1 MAKEY
6 KKKVYPVDASN
17 SRENA
22 KEYLRNFREKRQQDP
37 NYVAPMRTEKT
48 YRASQANAYRQAV
61 GQMGAA
67 ASNPVNRDNALYN
80 LARQTVDDR
89 ARQQRPAFQNQAAQV
104 QELRDAMNRNNYD
117 YISRLKQ
124 QQAELQAR
132 RTKQAQN
139 RTENRKDSFVQVPK
153 IEEPFGKKSTEVDPR
168 TEYRQRQ
175 SQPRHQYTQDEG
187 QKLIAEYRRTHP
199 EGESTQSIGGTNA
212 VEVMQLRQNAMQYL
226 ADKEEERRKQEGRIR
241 RQSGREGN
249 ITDETIKDIN
259 PEDVG
264 KKTVLDRA
272 RDYLRYDPS
281 GSATA
286 NFGDVLYPSLRS
298 TGNPMNEDLDKKF
311 GIDRMSSQN
320 LTKFAAAGSL
330 AENNPLMAAEQ
341 ASKGS
346 PIQAD
351 RARSYTMMT
360 PEEKR
365 NYNAILALNGL
376 SKAEEYH
383 DALLDDINA
392 RIAKDIYEGGT
403 KEAGTASKALYTLA
417 SGLGQGIRGIGEV
430 GNVALGTSNTKATP
444 VSQNLAAEIRR
455 DENNSKVQNV
465 VYDLAQ
471 STGNMLPGIVA
482 SAFLGPQAGSAVFA
496 FSQAG
501 NSYREAINAGESTS
515 TATMYSLQQ
524 GIDEMTTN
532 FLLGGIQAFGGGAI
546 KRVIQDI
553 GGDAFTKALD
563 RVCRTPA
570 GKQILNRVIDYMSDM
585 GSEAAQEYV
594 QFYTENWTQALLG
607 MKDQEGNPVVANLNP
622 LDPNALYSALLG
634 ALNAGALNVPQIAG
648 RVSSASRADVSD
660 AAATAEYINRD
671 LDITNYTEEDLD
683 KAIRLADIAED
694 IKQKQ
699 EQGQKVSALEKT
711 AYISAAED
719 VIESNSFRETE
730 ESKRE
735 EAYKA
740 ARENLAEGFG
750 EEGKKAFNENI
761 AEENRIEAY
770 KPFAAYYNYGYHG
783 TPVSRDMEKAA
794 FQTMSSE
801 QIDAAMRA
809 GAADANRDH
818 PIEATN
824 RVQKAVEGIEIKA
837 VKAGNIDTSSI
848 NMNRLTSQ
856 QRFRVQYAGALISK
870 GLGLDVRFIESRAEG
885 GVYRGINGSFQVIN
899 GRPTVTLDVNAGMNR
914 ISDWTGE
921 LGDIQKML
929 PIISHELTHYLEK
942 TDSAMYKE
950 ISDAVI
956 TELSKNRNYT
966 KGLTINQMISA
977 ERKRMDRNETKYDES
992 GKMIPH
998 SNDDA
1003 MREIVARACE
1013 DMLNGNETATK
1024 AFEGMSKRT
1033 KKYVWDHVKK
1043 VFDNIQD
1050 FFRQMLGTYE
1060 STSREAQAIRE
1071 NMEAYEEI
1079 RKKWQ
1084 EALGF
1089 ATENLARQDA
1099 VRAENISMETEQAET
1114 AEKVV
1119 PAAEVVETNG
1129 QDGET
1134 AREAFSIRQ
1143 FAQALD
1149 FDLRLNAEGFPF
1161 EIIDPKTGKAVK
1173 EVTEEHMRQTP
1184 MGYLIE
1190 AARQNNTID
1199 EATADKQ
1206 LKMFADLMNL
1216 TLEYDSASTPMVWEI
1231 AGSMMFSSVKSNSDA
1246 QYATTVDYG
1255 TICAKTQGL
1264 IDVLSK
1270 TMVEKGRGLTR
1281 KEVIDAYNATAHN
1294 GLSVPCP
1301 VCYVFSRW
1309 MGVPSLLE
1317 TMRQCQVRFE
1327 NALEKEVK
1335 KYINT
1340 MLDRYGDAKG
1350 VNSRKTALQN
1360 QAAKLDRDLQ
1370 AAMQKGDLEE
1380 QRRIEKKC
1388 DQLEKEL
1395 RDVESFNW
1403 VTQVRCVS
1411 DKKGGYKLD
1420 PSYKSVPNEILL
1432 DLTRTGDFAS
1442 KYAKSWKYRVT
1453 RGAGMGKAIMPY
1465 SGATIGDFIKGNK
1478 TKWEKAKN
1486 VFFKKDIKAAKTAV
1500 KRANTRAKAQNLIG
1514 GQRFQSTSDFRAEWG
1529 IDYLMTFLECQA
1541 AGSQVQLYTKVIEAV
1556 DMFATAGAE
1565 VNLSIMPKDNGYV
1578 GNKLV
1583 FSNVTGIDFN
1593 EALKK
1598 TEKYDNVQMIL
1609 VGINDKHIR
1618 LALKDKRIS
1627 FVIPWHPSGSSKET
1641 LSALMTAVNENL
1653 SDAKSYEDSQNDKI
1667 IDNSEE
1673 MVKMR
1678 KLREDILMRKIETIS
1693 DEQQE
1698 MLDRNP
1704 WLNDLY
1710 RRFYLDKTAKEY
1722 GVKLNKK
1729 QISSLFPYEYWDT
1742 SLTIEDAD
1750 ENGRRFQEYCA
1761 SLGYQPRFSQFAN
1774 DEGYWKLLI
1783 DRRMYNNDGTYH
1795 EPKAIDV
1802 TNVKVSS
1809 IPQAV
1814 NSNNYKDA
1822 DKIAQATRDTLR
1834 AIDNEQNDLEA
1845 IDEEE
1850 TNREQYSSRDSAEHK
1865 GSEHEVDANTIEIVN
1880 RGKVQYSE
1888 RISDPNLVTQ
1898 LEKEIEN
1905 GDYITTYKAMQLID
1919 GKLYPPMAAKTKGKD
1934 GKYHLTNAS
1943 ELGVW
1948 QRAVEDPTNIK
1959 IKNGKGYYTLNKGNG
1974 KSIDAAYN
1982 PYEHSSNLV
1991 LNDQFEEAYNRTNI
2005 VTVECVI
2012 PKSEIDNPYRAE
2024 YAKDA
2029 TGVLDWKAGTV
2040 AGKLKNNRRMVYL
2053 SRYLK
2058 PVRILN
2064 ESEVA
2069 KMWKET
2075 LGDSGISVPFNVV
2088 TPQLREALEAEGV
2101 KIDYEGSP
2109 TYRSRNKKQYSSRDS
2124 EGFNLTE
2131 RQQDFYKESQ
2141 ARDENGNLLA
2151 LYHGTPTAGFTEF
2164 REGRDGIWLTTSRR
2178 DADSYAGNWE
2188 GKLFDP
2194 DETTQRENTRG
2205 ESYRIGKHF
2214 RFESEEDRRRFL
2226 QENPDA
2232 ESYMDVHEIAERQRE
2247 LDDDWDREDYY
2258 DLQDELDNIA
2268 DRSRELKRAYRRYE
2282 MKHSQ
2287 DTTIGEMMDSP
2298 EKYSADDFAT
2308 AWLSLDSNAEVYDE
2322 AEYESEEQYRD
2333 VLADSLAEAVRAWD
2347 EEDPGTLQEVRDR
2360 KVKVRIPE
2368 GTKGTITNTPNNR
2381 TYKLYANVT
2390 HPYVMDARGKGN
2402 EGFRLTVA
2410 EKIHDDRYDGVIVK
2424 NARVG
2429 RHQEL
2434 GTVVVAKNPNQVKL
2448 TTNENPTENADIR
2461 YSSRE
2466 DDAFSLWQDVVS
2478 EKNDAAGRDSVF
2490 FLDED
2495 DPTKVTYQQQEYF
2508 EEMSKTND
2516 TIKAMNAA
2524 LHQAIGEGK
2533 QVDVDKFAE
2542 EQAKKL
2548 RRSYGSKT
2556 AKGDL
2561 TEAIR
2566 SLCEKMNAA
2575 IQKDANDIA
2584 VVASNIGR
2592 EVMQG
2597 IVVED
2602 DTMRKQYP
2610 NLKRELKTYR
2620 ILPGEKVRADMA
2632 AAYDSYEA
2640 FRRRAF
2646 GNLTIVGDD
2655 AGDFVRVDSV
2665 YQELNEKYP
2674 ELFPDDIQ
2682 NESEQMLRIMEVA
2695 QEVSGKKVT
2704 YTEAWGTS
2712 QDNLDEMS
2720 YMIGQDILNDYYKAA
2735 GTPAFGGVLE
2745 SVRNDLIKQHKAE
2758 MKEAFAE
2765 KNRTIRDLRE
2775 RLRNAEGKDSEK
2787 IKARLEAL
2795 RNDKNNQLARM
2806 QQRYEQKMEKIRERR
2821 IDADARTRL
2830 LKAAQRLA
2838 RMKGGPD
2845 FEARKEALV
2854 GDLDLFAKGIGKDT
2868 QQKLEQLKTEADQ
2881 LAAQDENYRL
2891 IGYEKARRAFERLSK
2906 KRIAD
2911 MTGPE
2916 VAELTERIVELTYM
2930 QQATKR
2936 ILDKELQ
2943 IQVATAGKRVI
2954 AQQKL
2959 AKGINDRNVIGSTF
2973 GRYALNMLNPTRA
2986 MARLDGYQ
2994 RDGVLTKLGKA
3005 LNDGQTRQN
3014 EFTMRASKKFNTFL
3028 DAHPDLVRTWYQ
3040 TDIDTGYKGED
3051 GKPIYINKG
3060 MRISLYLHS
3069 LNYQNRN
3076 HIARAGIE
3084 IPDAKLYQKGKYAE
3098 AYRYQERLKLQ
3109 PTDIKRITDGM
3120 TADEKAFAN
3129 LAKEFLNVDTKD
3141 AINETS
3147 MVLNGT
3153 YKATVD
3159 NYFPIRTD
3167 PNFVMGDITGLI
3179 QDGTIEGWGALK
3191 ERKEGAAKPVLL
3203 EDVAVVLQRQ
3213 TTNTAKYYGLA
3224 IPVRD
3229 FNKVIKWQETT
3240 GGTSV
3245 GEAINKTWGKTGTDY
3260 IRNVLRDIQ
3269 TGAPG
3274 AEGPG
3279 AKLFSSLKSTY
3290 AGTVLNWNIG
3300 VSIKQ
3305 SASAPFAAVVLDT
3318 KSIAKAFAPNN
3329 FFRKADL
3336 DYMDSITP
3344 WSYMRRQGISGTEM
3358 GEVYKPKNF
3367 VQKSEKLQKF
3377 KQKTNF
3383 IQAVDVWTTNR
3394 LFLATEYYVQDH
3406 FPNLEKR
3413 GPEYNRKVAELYND
3427 MLQRTQPSYDV
3438 MQRNAF
3444 LRSDSPAT
3452 KIFGMFKTQTFNMGG
3467 EVIDAWGRL
3476 TAFEKMHKDKQ
3487 VSDAQLKKVRGQF
3500 GRTVGATIASQL
3512 MLTALGVLAKAV
3524 YHNMKNY
3531 RDDKGEVTP
3540 ESTFMRAIYEFLTS
3554 FSGMT
3559 MGGSEAQSFFLA
3571 LTGKE
3576 KWYDMEY
3583 PGLSTIN
3590 DFTTNS
3596 TKVTENFRKA
3606 CESGWKADDAE
3617 KFRNS
3622 CAELAMSAAIL
3633 GRIPA
3638 DNIYKLANALYL
3650 HVQDIKNGDF
3660 GKFEAG
3666 ESLLGL
3672 RNSSVTKDQYAQ
3684 RAAAAYAA
3692 GDTAAGDQWAEKT
3705 TNKKLQAAMYGDLGI
3720 DEDSSKAMVAYVKD
3734 GGNATEFERGQAL
3747 AKELEEKDI
3756 KGDEVYAYVVG
3767 SKDYTNQEKIA
3778 WFKSSTQR
3786 TDSKKYTAWK
3796 DAGYGDWDFL
3806 KYRSDLSRFSGDGK
3820 QDKIVN
3826 YIKTQTTDTKKRK
3839 ALWMLAGYKESSY
3852 DKNMN

>member
-89 ARQQRPAFQNQAAQV
+89 ERQQRTAFQNQAAQV
-104 QELRDAMNRNNYD
+104 LGLTGRPISSKGIQDAINRNNYN
-117 YISRLKQ
+117 YKRAFGTGIGEGIRKNIAETRGARRNEIANIAAENAKR
-124 QQAELQAR
+124 QQAEQKKL
-132 RTKQAQN
+132 AQD
-139 RTENRKDSFVQVPK
+139 RIENRKDGFVQVSK
-153 IEEPFGKKSTEVDPR
+153 TAEPI
-168 TEYRQRQ
+168 
-175 SQPRHQYTQDEG
+175 G
-187 QKLIAEYRRTHP
+187 QKSLQELTAARNLNDRKDGAVAIQKRQPNLNGYVPEENTYEQISQDPDFNLYKLKGKTSFYDPDYQAGIDRLFGASPVDYMTQEQKDTYNYIYGRYGRDAVKEYERSILPELNRMMQEDITERTY
-199 EGESTQSIGGTNA
+199 EESKNNPLKGLGLDLANAFWAPRGAFESAVNVITGQPIDTNSRAFIGTNA
-212 VEVMQLRQNAMQYL
+212 SAAAHQGIMDRAKETFGDNVFTDVIGEGVLGMAENASRYPLGAAGLTFMGMQA
-226 ADKEEERRKQEGRIR
+226 AS
-241 RQSGREGN
+241 SGIKDAKDRGA
-249 ITDETIKDIN
+249 TDEQALAVGVTNGIVEYLTEEVSLGNLEKVTQITENPIRTAKDFAKAVAFN
-259 PEDVG
+259 FGVEASEEMASE
-264 KKTVLDRA
+264 VLDTAADLMIMQGNSQTMQRYNG
-272 RDYLRYDPS
+272 YLGQGMTEGQAKLATFTDFMKDVAYS
-281 GSATA
+281 GVV
-286 NFGDVLYPSLRS
+286 GGV
-298 TGNPMNEDLDKKF
+298 TG
-311 GIDRMSSQN
+311 
-320 LTKFAAAGSL
+320 AG
-330 AENNPLMAAEQ
+330 M
-341 ASKGS
+341 
-346 PIQAD
+346 
-351 RARSYTMMT
+351 
-360 PEEKR
+360 
-365 NYNAILALNGL
+365 
-376 SKAEEYH
+376 
-383 DALLDDINA
+383 
-392 RIAKDIYEGGT
+392 
-403 KEAGTASKALYTLA
+403 AGTAGLYNLA
-417 SGLGQGIRGIGEV
+417 MSQNQANNINQLMTADMARQGMMPTE
-430 GNVALGTSNTKATP
+430 NPTQML
-444 VSQNLAAEIRR
+444 QNLARES
-455 DENNSKVQNV
+455 EQ
-465 VYDLAQ
+465 AQ
-471 STGNMLPGIVA
+471 QGPSLSEVNRWA
-482 SAFLGPQAGSAVFA
+482 SSEREDPKNYL
-496 FSQAG
+496 
-501 NSYREAINAGESTS
+501 YEWHREAS
-515 TATMYSLQQ
+515 
-524 GIDEMTTN
+524 
-532 FLLGGIQAFGGGAI
+532 
-546 KRVIQDI
+546 
-553 GGDAFTKALD
+553 
-563 RVCRTPA
+563 
-570 GKQILNRVIDYMSDM
+570 
-585 GSEAAQEYV
+585 
-594 QFYTENWTQALLG
+594 
-607 MKDQEGNPVVANLNP
+607 
-622 LDPNALYSALLG
+622 
-634 ALNAGALNVPQIAG
+634 
-648 RVSSASRADVSD
+648 
-660 AAATAEYINRD
+660 
-671 LDITNYTEEDLD
+671 
-683 KAIRLADIAED
+683 
-694 IKQKQ
+694 
-699 EQGQKVSALEKT
+699 
-711 AYISAAED
+711 
-719 VIESNSFRETE
+719 
-730 ESKRE
+730 
-735 EAYKA
+735 
-740 ARENLAEGFG
+740 ENLSDTFEG
-750 EEGKKAFNENI
+750 EEGKKAFEKI
-761 AEENRIEAY
+761 PLTERTRAY
-770 KPFAAYYNYGYHG
+770 RSFMDYYNLGYHG
-783 TPVSRDMEKAA
+783 TEISEEKEKRAQQVLN
-794 FQTMSSE
+794 FQQMDE
-801 QIDAAMRA
+801 AM
-809 GAADANRDH
+809 
-818 PIEATN
+818 
-824 RVQKAVEGIEIKA
+824 K
-837 VKAGNIDTSSI
+837 
-848 NMNRLTSQ
+848 
-856 QRFRVQYAGALISK
+856 AGALDAQTNYPGQQVRKIEESAKNVKIAGTPEGTVTYDKSRYQYWTSAQKLRVNYVGAMVSK
-870 GLGLDVRFIESRAEG
+870 VFGIDVHFFESVAGEDGKFYERDSYFDPNKENREAK
-885 GVYRGINGSFQVIN
+885 NGSFYVDKAT
-899 GRPTVTLDVNAGMNR
+899 GRPTITLDINAGMFR
-914 ISDWTGE
+914 ASDWTG
-921 LGDIQKML
+921 DISDIKTIF
-929 PIISHELTHYLEK
+929 PIVSHEMTHYLEQF
-942 TDSAMYKE
+942 APEHYKAL
-950 ISDAVI
+950 SDAVVNS
-956 TELSKNRNYT
+956 LVKNKNYT
-966 KGLTINQMISA
+966 KGLTLNQMIR
-977 ERKRMDRNETKYDES
+977 EQRVWMETHEHQKY
-992 GKMIPH
+992 

-1003 MREIVARACE
+1003 LREIVARACE
-1013 DMLNGNETATK
+1013 DMLSGNADAVN
-1024 AFEGMSKRT
+1024 AFEGLNSKT
-1033 KKYVWDHVKK
+1033 KRYIWEHVKK
-1043 VFDNIQD
+1043 IFDNLHD
-1050 FFRQMLGTYE
+1050 FFAQMLGSYE
-1060 STSREAQAIRE
+1060 SRSAEAKAIRQ
-1071 NMEAYEEI
+1071 NMEEFERI
-1079 RKKWQ
+1079 RGMWQ

-1099 VRAENISMETEQAET
+1099 VRAENISTEAEQAET

-1149 FDLRLNAEGFPF
+1149 FDLRLNAEGLPF

-1173 EVTEEHMRQTP
+1173 KVTEEHMRQTP

-1199 EATADKQ
+1199 EETADKQ

-1216 TLEYDSASTPMVWEI
+1216 TLKYDSASTPMVWEI
-1231 AGSMMFSSVKSNSDA
+1231 AGSMMFSSVKSNADA

-1327 NALEKEVK
+1327 NASEKEVK

-1403 VTQVRCVS
+1403 VTQVRCIS

-1583 FSNVTGIDFN
+1583 FSDVTGINFN

-1598 TEKYDNVQMIL
+1598 TRKYDNVQMIL

-1678 KLREDILMRKIETIS
+1678 KLREDILMRNIKTIS

-1795 EPKAIDV
+1795 DPKAIDV

-1814 NSNNYKDA
+1814 NSNNYKDV

-1834 AIDNEQNDLEA
+1834 AIDNEQNDLEV

-1850 TNREQYSSRDSAEHK
+1850 TNREQYSSSDSAEYK

-1888 RISDPNLVTQ
+1888 RISDPDLVAQ

-2029 TGVLDWKAGTV
+2029 TGILDWKAGTV

-2109 TYRSRNKKQYSSRDS
+2109 TYRSRNKTQYSSRDS
-2124 EGFNLTE
+2124 DGNELTE
-2131 RQQDFYKESQ
+2131 GQQEY
-2141 ARDENGNLLA
+2141 
-2151 LYHGTPTAGFTEF
+2151 
-2164 REGRDGIWLTTSRR
+2164 
-2178 DADSYAGNWE
+2178 
-2188 GKLFDP
+2188 
-2194 DETTQRENTRG
+2194 
-2205 ESYRIGKHF
+2205 
-2214 RFESEEDRRRFL
+2214 
-2226 QENPDA
+2226 
-2232 ESYMDVHEIAERQRE
+2232 
-2247 LDDDWDREDYY
+2247 
-2258 DLQDELDNIA
+2258 
-2268 DRSRELKRAYRRYE
+2268 
-2282 MKHSQ
+2282 
-2287 DTTIGEMMDSP
+2287 
-2298 EKYSADDFAT
+2298 FAN
-2308 AWLSLDSNAEVYDE
+2308 SK
-2322 AEYESEEQYRD
+2322 
-2333 VLADSLAEAVRAWD
+2333 
-2347 EEDPGTLQEVRDR
+2347 VRDR
-2360 KVKVRIPE
+2360 KGNLVKVYHGGTVENIFDTGRGAGGDTEFGPGAYFTDSEYYAKEYTEYRGGKVKEYYINLTNPYDNRKKFEDGPE
-2368 GTKGTITNTPNNR
+2368 WDKVKGILTERYGINDKDLRLIKNWGMKTMQEVIDRYTGTKQRGFFTNVNE
-2381 TYKLYANVT
+2381 AN
-2390 HPYVMDARGKGN
+2390 AILREAG
-2402 EGFRLTVA
+2402 
-2410 EKIHDDRYDGVIVK
+2410 YDGVIAEYNDVL
-2424 NARVG
+2424 
-2429 RHQEL
+2429 QY
-2434 GTVVVAKNPNQVKL
+2434 VVFNPNQAKL
-2448 TTNENPTENADIR
+2448 TTNQNPTENVDIR

-2533 QVDVDKFAE
+2533 KVDVDKFAE

-2597 IVVED
+2597 IIVDD

-2655 AGDFVRVDSV
+2655 AGNFVRVDTV

-2682 NESEQMLRIMEVA
+2682 NESEMMLRIMEVA

-2720 YMIGQDILNDYYKAA
+2720 YMIGQDILNDYYTAA

-2821 IDADARTRL
+2821 NDREARTRL

-2838 RMKGGPD
+2838 KLKGGPE
-2845 FEARKEALV
+2845 FEARKAALI
-2854 GDLDLFAKGIGKDT
+2854 GDLDLIAKGIGKDT
-2868 QQKLEQLKTEADQ
+2868 EKKLQELK
-2881 LAAQDENYRL
+2881 AQAERLRAEDENYAQL
-2891 IGYEKARRAFERLSK
+2891 GYEKAKAVFERLSK

-2911 MTGPE
+2911 MTGRD
-2916 VAELTERIVELTYM
+2916 VADLTERIVELTYM
-2930 QQATKR
+2930 QYASKR
-2936 ILDKELQ
+2936 LHEKDIAV
-2943 IQVATAGKRVI
+2943 QVATAGKRII
-2954 AQQKL
+2954 AQQRI
-2959 AKGINDRNVIGSTF
+2959 AKGINGRNAIGSTF
-2973 GRYALNMLNPTRA
+2973 GRYTLNMLNPTRA

-2994 RDGVLTKLGKA
+2994 TDGVLTKLGKA
-3005 LNDGQTRQN
+3005 LNDGQTKEN
-3014 EFTMRASKKFNTFL
+3014 EFMMRASKKFNTFL
-3028 DAHPDLVRTWYQ
+3028 DAHPDLVKTWYQ
-3040 TDIDTGYKGED
+3040 TDIDTGFKGED

-3076 HIARAGIE
+3076 HIATSGIN
-3084 IPDAKLYQKGKYAE
+3084 IPDAKLYMKGKYSE
-3098 AYRYQERLKLQ
+3098 AYRYHERLKLQ

-3129 LAKEFLNVDTKD
+3129 LAHEFLNVDTKD

-3159 NYFPIRTD
+3159 NYFPIKTD

-3179 QDGTIEGWGALK
+3179 KDGTIEGWGALK
-3191 ERKEGAAKPVLL
+3191 ERKQGASKQILL
-3203 EDVAVVLQRQ
+3203 EDVAQVLQRQ
-3213 TTNTAKYYGLA
+3213 AQNTARYYGLA

-3229 FNKVIKWQETT
+3229 FNKVMKWQEPNSVADKN
-3240 GGTSV
+3240 TSV
-3245 GEAINKTWGKTGTDY
+3245 GEAIQKTWGSAAFSVQRDNEGELGY
-3260 IRNVLRDIQ
+3260 IQKMLQDIQ
-3269 TGAPG
+3269 TGASG
-3274 AEGPG
+3274 SSGPG
-3279 AKLFSSLKSTY
+3279 SRLFSSLKSTY

-3336 DYMDSITP
+3336 EYMDSITP
-3344 WSYMRRQGISGTEM
+3344 WSYMRRQGMSGTEM

-3394 LFLATEYYVQDH
+3394 LFFATEYYVQDH

-3413 GPEYNRKVAELYND
+3413 GPEYNKKVAELYND

-3452 KIFGMFKTQTFNMGG
+3452 KVFGMFKTQTFNMGG

-3512 MLTALGVLAKAV
+3512 MLAALGVLAKAV

-3590 DFTTNS
+3590 DFMTNS

-3672 RNSSVTKDQYAQ
+3672 RDSSVTKDQYAQ

-3767 SKDYTNQEKIA
+3767 TKDYTNQEKIA

-3826 YIKTQTTDTKKRK
+3826 YIKTQTADTKKRK
-3839 ALWMLAGYKESSY
+3839 ALWMLAGYKESSF

>member
-22 KEYLRNFREKRQQDP
+22 KEYLRNFREKWQQDP

-117 YISRLKQ
+117 YIRRLKQ

-168 TEYRQRQ
+168 TEYRQRP
-175 SQPRHQYTQDEG
+175 SQPRHQYTQEEG

-226 ADKEEERRKQEGRIR
+226 ADQEEERRKQEGRIR

-346 PIQAD
+346 PIQSD
-351 RARSYTMMT
+351 RARAYTMMT

-607 MKDQEGNPVVANLNP
+607 IKDQEGNPVVANLNP

-648 RVSSASRADVSD
+648 RISSASRADVSD

-735 EAYKA
+735 EAYKT

-977 ERKRMDRNETKYDES
+977 ERKRMDRNETRYDES

-1003 MREIVARACE
+1003 IREIVARACE

-1099 VRAENISMETEQAET
+1099 VRAENIGMGTEQAEILNEKTESLPNVSKAKQNAMRMNTNDIT
-1114 AEKVV
+1114 AEFISENRKKVANMEPVSALKGNEFLEDTSDKRLSQRLTEFFDSVGNSAFNDATGEIILNRKTVKDDLFHGYGKAKIITTAAV
-1119 PAAEVVETNG
+1119 PDIIEKGEVVSYEKNWKGRDYDTVG
-1129 QDGET
+1129 IAAPITIEGGEYKGEYYGIVV
-1134 AREAFSIRQ
+1134 ARV
-1143 FAQALD
+1143 
-1149 FDLRLNAEGFPF
+1149 FP
-1161 EIIDPKTGKAVK
+1161 D
-1173 EVTEEHMRQTP
+1173 HNR
-1184 MGYLIE
+1184 GYLHE
-1190 AARQNNTID
+1190 VA
-1199 EATADKQ
+1199 
-1206 LKMFADLMNL
+1206 L
-1216 TLEYDSASTPMVWEI
+1216 TNKEWEPVLDSDR
-1231 AGSMMFSSVKSNSDA
+1231 SS
-1246 QYATTVDYG
+1246 
-1255 TICAKTQGL
+1255 
-1264 IDVLSK
+1264 
-1270 TMVEKGRGLTR
+1270 EK
-1281 KEVIDAYNATAHN
+1281 N
-1294 GLSVPCP
+1294 
-1301 VCYVFSRW
+1301 
-1309 MGVPSLLE
+1309 
-1317 TMRQCQVRFE
+1317 
-1327 NALEKEVK
+1327 
-1335 KYINT
+1335 
-1340 MLDRYGDAKG
+1340 
-1350 VNSRKTALQN
+1350 
-1360 QAAKLDRDLQ
+1360 
-1370 AAMQKGDLEE
+1370 
-1380 QRRIEKKC
+1380 
-1388 DQLEKEL
+1388 EL
-1395 RDVESFNW
+1395 
-1403 VTQVRCVS
+1403 
-1411 DKKGGYKLD
+1411 
-1420 PSYKSVPNEILL
+1420 
-1432 DLTRTGDFAS
+1432 
-1442 KYAKSWKYRVT
+1442 
-1453 RGAGMGKAIMPY
+1453 
-1465 SGATIGDFIKGNK
+1465 
-1478 TKWEKAKN
+1478 
-1486 VFFKKDIKAAKTAV
+1486 
-1500 KRANTRAKAQNLIG
+1500 
-1514 GQRFQSTSDFRAEWG
+1514 
-1529 IDYLMTFLECQA
+1529 
-1541 AGSQVQLYTKVIEAV
+1541 
-1556 DMFATAGAE
+1556 
-1565 VNLSIMPKDNGYV
+1565 
-1578 GNKLV
+1578 
-1583 FSNVTGIDFN
+1583 
-1593 EALKK
+1593 
-1598 TEKYDNVQMIL
+1598 
-1609 VGINDKHIR
+1609 
-1618 LALKDKRIS
+1618 
-1627 FVIPWHPSGSSKET
+1627 PSGSP
-1641 LSALMTAVNENL
+1641 
-1653 SDAKSYEDSQNDKI
+1653 SDISSILDSI
-1667 IDNSEE
+1667 
-1673 MVKMR
+1673 R
-1678 KLREDILMRKIETIS
+1678 K
-1693 DEQQE
+1693 
-1698 MLDRNP
+1698 
-1704 WLNDLY
+1704 
-1710 RRFYLDKTAKEY
+1710 
-1722 GVKLNKK
+1722 NKK
-1729 QISSLFPYEYWDT
+1729 GNAISFK
-1742 SLTIEDAD
+1742 
-1750 ENGRRFQEYCA
+1750 NGV
-1761 SLGYQPRFSQFAN
+1761 SG
-1774 DEGYWKLLI
+1774 
-1783 DRRMYNNDGTYH
+1783 DGTYH
-1795 EPKAIDV
+1795 DPKAIDV

-1814 NSNNYKDA
+1814 NSNNYKDV

-1845 IDEEE
+1845 ID
-1850 TNREQYSSRDSAEHK
+1850 A
-1865 GSEHEVDANTIEIVN
+1865 
-1880 RGKVQYSE
+1880 
-1888 RISDPNLVTQ
+1888 
-1898 LEKEIEN
+1898 
-1905 GDYITTYKAMQLID
+1905 
-1919 GKLYPPMAAKTKGKD
+1919 
-1934 GKYHLTNAS
+1934 
-1943 ELGVW
+1943 
-1948 QRAVEDPTNIK
+1948 
-1959 IKNGKGYYTLNKGNG
+1959 
-1974 KSIDAAYN
+1974 
-1982 PYEHSSNLV
+1982 
-1991 LNDQFEEAYNRTNI
+1991 
-2005 VTVECVI
+2005 
-2012 PKSEIDNPYRAE
+2012 
-2024 YAKDA
+2024 
-2029 TGVLDWKAGTV
+2029 
-2040 AGKLKNNRRMVYL
+2040 
-2053 SRYLK
+2053 
-2058 PVRILN
+2058 
-2064 ESEVA
+2064 
-2069 KMWKET
+2069 
-2075 LGDSGISVPFNVV
+2075 
-2088 TPQLREALEAEGV
+2088 
-2101 KIDYEGSP
+2101 
-2109 TYRSRNKKQYSSRDS
+2109 
-2124 EGFNLTE
+2124 
-2131 RQQDFYKESQ
+2131 
-2141 ARDENGNLLA
+2141 
-2151 LYHGTPTAGFTEF
+2151 
-2164 REGRDGIWLTTSRR
+2164 
-2178 DADSYAGNWE
+2178 
-2188 GKLFDP
+2188 
-2194 DETTQRENTRG
+2194 DETTEESTPKVQFSMRSTIEETKDLIAVHNITSDKLEQLFEYEGLPMPSIAITKANIGHENFGGISLVFRKDTIDPKNKKNKVYSADAWTPTFPRIEYQVDDKAEKRLRNKYYELYDKYGREAADALYTYGNTLEDALNRSGG
-2205 ESYRIGKHF
+2205 EKNI
-2214 RFESEEDRRRFL
+2214 
-2226 QENPDA
+2226 
-2232 ESYMDVHEIAERQRE
+2232 
-2247 LDDDWDREDYY
+2247 
-2258 DLQDELDNIA
+2258 LQDELNNPKMALAYLYDTEQAESIPHVKTETTETRKPIPENTRALAQYLIDHVERERLENGKTRDYMNAVAERMESEFGLSSEEALDMAKKQGIGYYVNLSKTVKAFLRGEDEIITRETKTDTAERDAYLSDTTKTQGYREWLQKLFDGVEKGKGIYNGKDRYTQMGNKKSFKQTHYDVTAENIVRAMLNEGEGNTQNTAGFIAGIKSVRSSAANKLTSIA
-2268 DRSRELKRAYRRYE
+2268 DIKEASKNLKTTDTETYNEKLDELSVRLMNAINDTKINPNSFTESDSIGEILIEGIEKRKTTPAALKKLYEGYKYNLSDETAQEFSDIIKEVRELPVNMFEAK
-2282 MKHSQ
+2282 
-2287 DTTIGEMMDSP
+2287 P
-2298 EKYSADDFAT
+2298 ERVVS
-2308 AWLSLDSNAEVYDE
+2308 
-2322 AEYESEEQYRD
+2322 
-2333 VLADSLAEAVRAWD
+2333 WD
-2347 EEDPGTLQEVRDR
+2347 EVAMAILPSDISPDIEQGLRE
-2360 KVKVRIPE
+2360 
-2368 GTKGTITNTPNNR
+2368 
-2381 TYKLYANVT
+2381 
-2390 HPYVMDARGKGN
+2390 RGI
-2402 EGFRLTVA
+2402 E
-2410 EKIHDDRYDGVIVK
+2410 
-2424 NARVG
+2424 
-2429 RHQEL
+2429 
-2434 GTVVVAKNPNQVKL
+2434 
-2448 TTNENPTENADIR
+2448 DIR
-2461 YSSRE
+2461 YYAAGDEDERLKALNSRPDIQFSSRE

-2533 QVDVDKFAE
+2533 KVDVDKFAE

-2655 AGDFVRVDSV
+2655 AENFVRVDSV

-2745 SVRNDLIKQHKAE
+2745 SVRNDLIKQHKAD

-2854 GDLDLFAKGIGKDT
+2854 GDLDLFAKGIGKNT
-2868 QQKLEQLKTEADQ
+2868 KEKLEQLKTEADQ

-3084 IPDAKLYQKGKYAE
+3084 VPDAELYRKGKYAE
-3098 AYRYQERLKLQ
+3098 AYRYQQRLKLQ
-3109 PTDIKRITDGM
+3109 PTDIKKITDGM

-3129 LAKEFLNVDTKD
+3129 LAKEYLNVDTKD

-3329 FFRKADL
+3329 FFRPADL
-3336 DYMDSITP
+3336 EYMDSITP
-3344 WSYMRRQGISGTEM
+3344 WSYMRRQGMSGTEM

-3406 FPNLEKR
+3406 FPDLEKR

-3590 DFTTNS
+3590 DFMTNS

-3606 CESGWKADDAE
+3606 CESGWKVDDAE

-3672 RNSSVTKDQYAQ
+3672 RDSSVTKDQYAQ

-3767 SKDYTNQEKIA
+3767 TKDYTNQEKIA

>member
-1 MAKEY
+1 MAYSKAYQEWSRMSGGDYVSDNGKKIHRIKENPNGQNKNADY
-6 KKKVYPVDASN
+6 MSMMKLDPAKGSSAYQEWAS
-17 SRENA
+17 
-22 KEYLRNFREKRQQDP
+22 
-37 NYVAPMRTEKT
+37 KT
-48 YRASQANAYRQAV
+48 KSKDLKTPRFVLHESVERASDPLYKPRYQRE
-61 GQMGAA
+61 
-67 ASNPVNRDNALYN
+67 ALEN

-89 ARQQRPAFQNQAAQV
+89 AREQRTAFQNRAAQALGLTGRPV
-104 QELRDAMNRNNYD
+104 SSKGIQDAINSNNYD
-117 YISRLKQ
+117 YKRTFGTGIGEGIRKNISETRG
-124 QQAELQAR
+124 AR
-132 RTKQAQN
+132 RREIANAAAEKAERQQVEQIAEQEKRRQESLRRLTNRDGNVIGWTPTKQD
-139 RTENRKDSFVQVPK
+139 TE
-153 IEEPFGKKSTEVDPR
+153 IDPR
-168 TEYRQRQ
+168 TEYRQRP

-187 QKLIAEYRRTHP
+187 QKLIAEYRKTHP

-226 ADKEEERRKQEGRIR
+226 ADQEEKRRKQEGRIR

-249 ITDETIKDIN
+249 ITAETIRDIN

-351 RARSYTMMT
+351 RARAYTMMT

-376 SKAEEYH
+376 SMAEEYH

-392 RIAKDIYEGGT
+392 RIARDIYEGGT

-430 GNVALGTSNTKATP
+430 GNAALGTSNTKATP

-648 RVSSASRADVSD
+648 RTAMASRMDVSD
-660 AAATAEYINRD
+660 AQQVADFINED
-671 LDITNYTEEDLD
+671 LDISAFNEEDLD
-683 KAIRLADIAED
+683 KAIRLADISQD
-694 IKQKQ
+694 IQAKQ
-699 EQGQKVSALEKT
+699 EQGIKPSLIDKAAYASATEDLLSSDSVRETRENNWKEMEKQDIENLSGAFFGENGKQAFESEIAPENRIG
-711 AYISAAED
+711 AYRTFVAYYNHGYSGAQIPTEIERNAHDVMSTDQISAA
-719 VIESNSFRETE
+719 
-730 ESKRE
+730 
-735 EAYKA
+735 
-740 ARENLAEGFG
+740 L
-750 EEGKKAFNENI
+750 
-761 AEENRIEAY
+761 
-770 KPFAAYYNYGYHG
+770 
-783 TPVSRDMEKAA
+783 
-794 FQTMSSE
+794 
-801 QIDAAMRA
+801 RA
-809 GAADANRDH
+809 GALDHQANFPNAELKTVEDSVSNIK
-818 PIEATN
+818 IEGT
-824 RVQKAVEGIEIKA
+824 KEGR
-837 VKAGNIDTSSI
+837 IDKSRL
-848 NMNRLTSQ
+848 NENLLTSQ
-856 QRFRVQYAGALISK
+856 QRYRVRYASALISK
-870 GLGLDVRFIESRAEG
+870 TLGIDVEFFQSVVGMDGKFYDPDKVKEGVWKEARNGAFYVSAE
-885 GVYRGINGSFQVIN
+885 
-899 GRPTVTLDVNAGMNR
+899 GRPTIRLDVNAGMLRN
-914 ISDWTGE
+914 SDWTGE
-921 LGDIQKML
+921 LGDIKTML

-942 TDSAMYKE
+942 FAPQMYE
-950 ISDAVI
+950 
-956 TELSKNRNYT
+956 ELSNMVINNLIANKSYGA
-966 KGLTINQMISA
+966 GLDFNTIV
-977 ERKRMDRNETKYDES
+977 ERQRRKMEEDEQ
-992 GKMIPH
+992 
-998 SNDDA
+998 
-1003 MREIVARACE
+1003 REITNDYVLREMVARACE
-1013 DMLNGNETATK
+1013 DMLSGNEDAVK
-1024 AFEGMSKRT
+1024 AFEKVNNKTKR
-1033 KKYVWDHVKK
+1033 YIWNHIKK
-1043 VFDNIQD
+1043 VFKNIEE
-1050 FFRQMLGTYE
+1050 FFRQMLGTYR
-1060 STSREAQAIRE
+1060 SGSAEAQIIRQ
-1071 NMEAYEEI
+1071 NMEEFERI
-1079 RKKWQ
+1079 RGLWQ

-1099 VRAENISMETEQAET
+1099 VRAENTGMGTEQAEILNEKTEGLPNVSKAKQNAMRMNINDIT
-1114 AEKVV
+1114 AEFISENRKKVANMEPVSTLKGNEFLEDTSDKRLSQRLTEFFDSVGNSAFNDATGEIILNRKTVKDDLFHGYGKAKIITTAAV
-1119 PAAEVVETNG
+1119 PDIIEKGEVVSYEKNWKGRDYDTVG
-1129 QDGET
+1129 IAAPITIEGGEYKGEYYGIVV
-1134 AREAFSIRQ
+1134 ARV
-1143 FAQALD
+1143 
-1149 FDLRLNAEGFPF
+1149 FP
-1161 EIIDPKTGKAVK
+1161 D
-1173 EVTEEHMRQTP
+1173 HNR
-1184 MGYLIE
+1184 GYLHE
-1190 AARQNNTID
+1190 VA
-1199 EATADKQ
+1199 
-1206 LKMFADLMNL
+1206 L
-1216 TLEYDSASTPMVWEI
+1216 TNKEWEPVLDSDR
-1231 AGSMMFSSVKSNSDA
+1231 SS
-1246 QYATTVDYG
+1246 
-1255 TICAKTQGL
+1255 
-1264 IDVLSK
+1264 
-1270 TMVEKGRGLTR
+1270 EK
-1281 KEVIDAYNATAHN
+1281 N
-1294 GLSVPCP
+1294 
-1301 VCYVFSRW
+1301 
-1309 MGVPSLLE
+1309 
-1317 TMRQCQVRFE
+1317 
-1327 NALEKEVK
+1327 
-1335 KYINT
+1335 
-1340 MLDRYGDAKG
+1340 
-1350 VNSRKTALQN
+1350 
-1360 QAAKLDRDLQ
+1360 
-1370 AAMQKGDLEE
+1370 
-1380 QRRIEKKC
+1380 
-1388 DQLEKEL
+1388 EL
-1395 RDVESFNW
+1395 
-1403 VTQVRCVS
+1403 
-1411 DKKGGYKLD
+1411 
-1420 PSYKSVPNEILL
+1420 
-1432 DLTRTGDFAS
+1432 
-1442 KYAKSWKYRVT
+1442 
-1453 RGAGMGKAIMPY
+1453 
-1465 SGATIGDFIKGNK
+1465 
-1478 TKWEKAKN
+1478 
-1486 VFFKKDIKAAKTAV
+1486 
-1500 KRANTRAKAQNLIG
+1500 
-1514 GQRFQSTSDFRAEWG
+1514 
-1529 IDYLMTFLECQA
+1529 
-1541 AGSQVQLYTKVIEAV
+1541 
-1556 DMFATAGAE
+1556 
-1565 VNLSIMPKDNGYV
+1565 
-1578 GNKLV
+1578 
-1583 FSNVTGIDFN
+1583 
-1593 EALKK
+1593 
-1598 TEKYDNVQMIL
+1598 
-1609 VGINDKHIR
+1609 
-1618 LALKDKRIS
+1618 
-1627 FVIPWHPSGSSKET
+1627 PSGSP
-1641 LSALMTAVNENL
+1641 
-1653 SDAKSYEDSQNDKI
+1653 SDISSILDSI
-1667 IDNSEE
+1667 
-1673 MVKMR
+1673 R
-1678 KLREDILMRKIETIS
+1678 K
-1693 DEQQE
+1693 
-1698 MLDRNP
+1698 
-1704 WLNDLY
+1704 
-1710 RRFYLDKTAKEY
+1710 
-1722 GVKLNKK
+1722 NKK
-1729 QISSLFPYEYWDT
+1729 GNAISFK
-1742 SLTIEDAD
+1742 
-1750 ENGRRFQEYCA
+1750 NGV
-1761 SLGYQPRFSQFAN
+1761 SG
-1774 DEGYWKLLI
+1774 
-1783 DRRMYNNDGTYH
+1783 DGTYH
-1795 EPKAIDV
+1795 DPKAIDV

-1814 NSNNYKDA
+1814 NSNNYKDV

-1845 IDEEE
+1845 IDADETTEESTPKVQFSMRSTIEE
-1850 TNREQYSSRDSAEHK
+1850 TKDLIAVHNITSDKLEQLFEYEGLPMPSIAITKADIGHENFGGISLVFRKETIDPKNKKNKVYSADAWTPTFPQIEYEANDEAQNRLHSKFYELERQYGRQAADALYKYGVTLEDTLNRAGGVDNIIQEEQKNPRMAEAYLYDIGK
-1865 GSEHEVDANTIEIVN
+1865 GEEIPQVKTIETETGRKPIDKNTRALAEFIIDDIGRDRLKAGNVKSKDYMMSVAKRMVSEFGLDNDEALSMARKQGIGYYVNLSKTVRALLRGEDEIVT
-1880 RGKVQYSE
+1880 RKTKTDASE
-1888 RISDPNLVTQ
+1888 RSAYLAETLQSPEYREWLHNLF
-1898 LEKEIEN
+1898 
-1905 GDYITTYKAMQLID
+1905 D
-1919 GKLYPPMAAKTKGKD
+1919 GVEQSKGIYNGKD
-1934 GKYHLTNAS
+1934 
-1943 ELGVW
+1943 
-1948 QRAVEDPTNIK
+1948 R
-1959 IKNGKGYYTLNKGNG
+1959 YTRMGNR
-1974 KSIDAAYN
+1974 KSFKQTHYDVTA
-1982 PYEHSSNLV
+1982 E
-1991 LNDQFEEAYNRTNI
+1991 NI
-2005 VTVECVI
+2005 V
-2012 PKSEIDNPYRAE
+2012 RA
-2024 YAKDA
+2024 
-2029 TGVLDWKAGTV
+2029 
-2040 AGKLKNNRRMVYL
+2040 M
-2053 SRYLK
+2053 
-2058 PVRILN
+2058 LN
-2064 ESEVA
+2064 E
-2069 KMWKET
+2069 
-2075 LGDSGISVPFNVV
+2075 G
-2088 TPQLREALEAEGV
+2088 EGN
-2101 KIDYEGSP
+2101 
-2109 TYRSRNKKQYSSRDS
+2109 TQN
-2124 EGFNLTE
+2124 
-2131 RQQDFYKESQ
+2131 
-2141 ARDENGNLLA
+2141 
-2151 LYHGTPTAGFTEF
+2151 TAGFIAGIKSVRSSAANKLTSIADIKEASKNLKTTDTETYNEKLDELSVRLMNAINDTKINPNSF
-2164 REGRDGIWLTTSRR
+2164 TESDSIGEILIEGIEKRKTTP
-2178 DADSYAGNWE
+2178 AALKKLYE
-2188 GKLFDP
+2188 GYKYNLS
-2194 DETTQRENTRG
+2194 DETA
-2205 ESYRIGKHF
+2205 
-2214 RFESEEDRRRFL
+2214 
-2226 QENPDA
+2226 QEFSDIIK
-2232 ESYMDVHEIAERQRE
+2232 EVRE
-2247 LDDDWDREDYY
+2247 LPVNMFE
-2258 DLQDELDNIA
+2258 A
-2268 DRSRELKRAYRRYE
+2268 K
-2282 MKHSQ
+2282 
-2287 DTTIGEMMDSP
+2287 P
-2298 EKYSADDFAT
+2298 ERVVS
-2308 AWLSLDSNAEVYDE
+2308 
-2322 AEYESEEQYRD
+2322 
-2333 VLADSLAEAVRAWD
+2333 WD
-2347 EEDPGTLQEVRDR
+2347 EVAMAILPSDISPDIEQGLRE
-2360 KVKVRIPE
+2360 
-2368 GTKGTITNTPNNR
+2368 
-2381 TYKLYANVT
+2381 
-2390 HPYVMDARGKGN
+2390 RGI
-2402 EGFRLTVA
+2402 E
-2410 EKIHDDRYDGVIVK
+2410 
-2424 NARVG
+2424 
-2429 RHQEL
+2429 
-2434 GTVVVAKNPNQVKL
+2434 
-2448 TTNENPTENADIR
+2448 DIR
-2461 YSSRE
+2461 YYAAGDEDERLKALNSRPDIQFSSRE

-2533 QVDVDKFAE
+2533 KVDVDKFAE

-2597 IVVED
+2597 IIVDD

-2655 AGDFVRVDSV
+2655 AGNFVRVDSV

-2720 YMIGQDILNDYYKAA
+2720 YMIGQDILNDYYTAA

-2787 IKARLEAL
+2787 IKVRLEAL

-2854 GDLDLFAKGIGKDT
+2854 GDLDLFAKGIGKNT
-2868 QQKLEQLKTEADQ
+2868 QEKLEQLKTEADQ

-2973 GRYALNMLNPTRA
+2973 GRYVLNMLNPTRA

-3040 TDIDTGYKGED
+3040 TDIDTGFKGED

-3129 LAKEFLNVDTKD
+3129 LAHEFLNIDTKD

-3305 SASAPFAAVVLDT
+3305 SASAPFAAVVLDA

-3336 DYMDSITP
+3336 EYMDSITP
-3344 WSYMRRQGISGTEM
+3344 WSYMRRQGMSGTEM

-3540 ESTFMRAIYEFLTS
+3540 ESTFMRAVYEFLTS

-3559 MGGSEAQSFFLA
+3559 MGGTEAQSFFLA

-3590 DFTTNS
+3590 DFMTNS

-3622 CAELAMSAAIL
+3622 CVELAMSAAIL

-3672 RNSSVTKDQYAQ
+3672 RDSSVTKDQYAQ

-3756 KGDEVYAYVVG
+3756 RGDKVYAYVVG

>member
-89 ARQQRPAFQNQAAQV
+89 TRQQRSAFQNQAAQALGLTGMPISSKGI
-104 QELRDAMNRNNYD
+104 QDAINRNNYN
-117 YISRLKQ
+117 YKRAFGTGIGEGIRKNI
-124 QQAELQAR
+124 AETRGAR
-132 RTKQAQN
+132 RNEIANIAAENAKRQQTEQKKLAQD
-139 RTENRKDSFVQVPK
+139 RIENRKDGFTQVSK
-153 IEEPFGKKSTEVDPR
+153 TAEPI
-168 TEYRQRQ
+168 
-175 SQPRHQYTQDEG
+175 G
-187 QKLIAEYRRTHP
+187 QKSLQELTAARNLNDRKDGAVAIPKRQPNLNGYVPEENTYEQISQDPDFNLYKLKGKTSFYDPDYQAGIDRLFGASPVDYMTQEQKDTYNYIYGRYGRDAVKEYERSILPELNRMMQEDITERTYEESKNNPLKGLGLDIANAFWAPR
-199 EGESTQSIGGTNA
+199 GAFESAVNVITGQPIDTNSRAFIGTNA
-212 VEVMQLRQNAMQYL
+212 SAAAHQGIMDRAKETFGDNVFTDVIGEGVLGMAENASRYPLGAAGLTFMGMQA
-226 ADKEEERRKQEGRIR
+226 AS
-241 RQSGREGN
+241 SGIKDAKDRGA
-249 ITDETIKDIN
+249 TDEQALAVGVTNGIVEYLTEEVSLGNLEKVTQITENPIRTAKDFAKAVAFN
-259 PEDVG
+259 FGVEASEEMASE
-264 KKTVLDRA
+264 VLDTAADLMIMQGNSQTMQRYNG
-272 RDYLRYDPS
+272 YLGQGMTEGQAKLATFTDFMKDVAYS
-281 GSATA
+281 GVV
-286 NFGDVLYPSLRS
+286 GGV
-298 TGNPMNEDLDKKF
+298 TG
-311 GIDRMSSQN
+311 
-320 LTKFAAAGSL
+320 AG
-330 AENNPLMAAEQ
+330 M
-341 ASKGS
+341 
-346 PIQAD
+346 
-351 RARSYTMMT
+351 
-360 PEEKR
+360 
-365 NYNAILALNGL
+365 
-376 SKAEEYH
+376 
-383 DALLDDINA
+383 
-392 RIAKDIYEGGT
+392 
-403 KEAGTASKALYTLA
+403 AGTAGLYNLA
-417 SGLGQGIRGIGEV
+417 MSQNQANNINQLMTADMARQGMMPTE
-430 GNVALGTSNTKATP
+430 NPTQML
-444 VSQNLAAEIRR
+444 QNLARES
-455 DENNSKVQNV
+455 EQ
-465 VYDLAQ
+465 AQ
-471 STGNMLPGIVA
+471 QGPSLSEVNRWA
-482 SAFLGPQAGSAVFA
+482 SSEREDPKNYL
-496 FSQAG
+496 
-501 NSYREAINAGESTS
+501 YEWHREAS
-515 TATMYSLQQ
+515 
-524 GIDEMTTN
+524 
-532 FLLGGIQAFGGGAI
+532 
-546 KRVIQDI
+546 
-553 GGDAFTKALD
+553 
-563 RVCRTPA
+563 
-570 GKQILNRVIDYMSDM
+570 
-585 GSEAAQEYV
+585 
-594 QFYTENWTQALLG
+594 
-607 MKDQEGNPVVANLNP
+607 
-622 LDPNALYSALLG
+622 
-634 ALNAGALNVPQIAG
+634 
-648 RVSSASRADVSD
+648 
-660 AAATAEYINRD
+660 
-671 LDITNYTEEDLD
+671 
-683 KAIRLADIAED
+683 
-694 IKQKQ
+694 
-699 EQGQKVSALEKT
+699 
-711 AYISAAED
+711 
-719 VIESNSFRETE
+719 
-730 ESKRE
+730 
-735 EAYKA
+735 
-740 ARENLAEGFG
+740 ENLSDTFEG
-750 EEGKKAFNENI
+750 EEGKKAFEKI
-761 AEENRIEAY
+761 PLTERTRAY
-770 KPFAAYYNYGYHG
+770 RSFMDYYNLGYHG
-783 TPVSRDMEKAA
+783 TEISEEKEKRAQQVLN
-794 FQTMSSE
+794 FQQMDE
-801 QIDAAMRA
+801 AM
-809 GAADANRDH
+809 
-818 PIEATN
+818 
-824 RVQKAVEGIEIKA
+824 K
-837 VKAGNIDTSSI
+837 
-848 NMNRLTSQ
+848 
-856 QRFRVQYAGALISK
+856 AGALDAQTNYPGQQVRKIEESAKNVKIAGTPEGTVTYDKSRYQYWTSAQKLRVNYVGAMVSK
-870 GLGLDVRFIESRAEG
+870 VFGIDVHFFESVAGEDGKFYERDSYFDPNKENREAK
-885 GVYRGINGSFQVIN
+885 NGSFYVDKAT
-899 GRPTVTLDVNAGMNR
+899 GRPTITLDINAGMFR
-914 ISDWTGE
+914 ASDWTG
-921 LGDIQKML
+921 DISDIKTIF
-929 PIISHELTHYLEK
+929 PIVSHEMTHYLEQF
-942 TDSAMYKE
+942 APEHYKAL
-950 ISDAVI
+950 SDAVVNS
-956 TELSKNRNYT
+956 LVKNKNYT
-966 KGLTINQMISA
+966 KGLTLNQMIR
-977 ERKRMDRNETKYDES
+977 EQRVWMETHEHQKY
-992 GKMIPH
+992 

-1003 MREIVARACE
+1003 LREIVARACE
-1013 DMLNGNETATK
+1013 DMLSGNADAVN
-1024 AFEGMSKRT
+1024 AFEGLNSKT
-1033 KKYVWDHVKK
+1033 KRYIWEHVKK
-1043 VFDNIQD
+1043 IFDNLHD
-1050 FFRQMLGTYE
+1050 FFAQMLGSYE
-1060 STSREAQAIRE
+1060 SRSAEAKDIRQ
-1071 NMEAYEEI
+1071 NMEEFERI
-1079 RKKWQ
+1079 RGMWQ

-1099 VRAENISMETEQAET
+1099 VRAENISTEAEQAET

-1149 FDLRLNAEGFPF
+1149 FDLRLNAEGLPF

-1173 EVTEEHMRQTP
+1173 KVTEEHMRQTP

-1199 EATADKQ
+1199 EETADKQ

-1216 TLEYDSASTPMVWEI
+1216 TLKYDSASTPMVWEI
-1231 AGSMMFSSVKSNSDA
+1231 AGSMMFSSVKSNADA

-1327 NALEKEVK
+1327 NASEKEVK

-1403 VTQVRCVS
+1403 VTQVRCIS

-1583 FSNVTGIDFN
+1583 FSDVTGINFN

-1598 TEKYDNVQMIL
+1598 TRKYDNVQMIL

-1678 KLREDILMRKIETIS
+1678 KLREDILMRNIKTIS

-1814 NSNNYKDA
+1814 NSNNYKDV

-1845 IDEEE
+1845 ID
-1850 TNREQYSSRDSAEHK
+1850 A
-1865 GSEHEVDANTIEIVN
+1865 
-1880 RGKVQYSE
+1880 
-1888 RISDPNLVTQ
+1888 
-1898 LEKEIEN
+1898 
-1905 GDYITTYKAMQLID
+1905 
-1919 GKLYPPMAAKTKGKD
+1919 
-1934 GKYHLTNAS
+1934 
-1943 ELGVW
+1943 
-1948 QRAVEDPTNIK
+1948 
-1959 IKNGKGYYTLNKGNG
+1959 
-1974 KSIDAAYN
+1974 
-1982 PYEHSSNLV
+1982 
-1991 LNDQFEEAYNRTNI
+1991 
-2005 VTVECVI
+2005 
-2012 PKSEIDNPYRAE
+2012 
-2024 YAKDA
+2024 
-2029 TGVLDWKAGTV
+2029 
-2040 AGKLKNNRRMVYL
+2040 
-2053 SRYLK
+2053 
-2058 PVRILN
+2058 
-2064 ESEVA
+2064 
-2069 KMWKET
+2069 
-2075 LGDSGISVPFNVV
+2075 
-2088 TPQLREALEAEGV
+2088 
-2101 KIDYEGSP
+2101 
-2109 TYRSRNKKQYSSRDS
+2109 
-2124 EGFNLTE
+2124 
-2131 RQQDFYKESQ
+2131 
-2141 ARDENGNLLA
+2141 
-2151 LYHGTPTAGFTEF
+2151 
-2164 REGRDGIWLTTSRR
+2164 
-2178 DADSYAGNWE
+2178 
-2188 GKLFDP
+2188 
-2194 DETTQRENTRG
+2194 DETTEESTPKVQFSMRSTIEETKDLIAVHNITSDKLEQLFEYEGLPMPSIAITKANIGHENFGGISLVFRKDTIDPKNKKNKVYSADAWTPTFPRIEYQVDDKAEKRLRNKYYELYDKYGREAADALYTYGNTLEDALNRSGG
-2205 ESYRIGKHF
+2205 EKNI
-2214 RFESEEDRRRFL
+2214 
-2226 QENPDA
+2226 
-2232 ESYMDVHEIAERQRE
+2232 
-2247 LDDDWDREDYY
+2247 
-2258 DLQDELDNIA
+2258 LQDELNNPKMALAYLYDTEQAESIPHVKTETTETRKPIPENTRALAQYLIDHVERERLENGKTRDYMNAVAERMESEFGLSSEEALDMAKKQGIGYYVNLSKTVKAFLRGEDEIITRETKTDTAERDAYLSDTTKTQGYREWLQKLFDGVEKGKGIYNGKDRYTQMGNKKSFKQTHYDVTAENIVRAMLNEGEGNTQNTAGFIAGIKSVRSSAANKLTSIA
-2268 DRSRELKRAYRRYE
+2268 DIKEASKNLKTTDTETYNEKLDELSVRLMNAINDTKINPNSFTESDSIGEILIEGIEKRKTTPAALKKLYEGYKYNLSDETAQEFSDIIKEVRELPVNMFEAK
-2282 MKHSQ
+2282 
-2287 DTTIGEMMDSP
+2287 P
-2298 EKYSADDFAT
+2298 ERVVS
-2308 AWLSLDSNAEVYDE
+2308 
-2322 AEYESEEQYRD
+2322 
-2333 VLADSLAEAVRAWD
+2333 WD
-2347 EEDPGTLQEVRDR
+2347 EVAMAILPSDISPDIEQGLRE
-2360 KVKVRIPE
+2360 
-2368 GTKGTITNTPNNR
+2368 
-2381 TYKLYANVT
+2381 
-2390 HPYVMDARGKGN
+2390 RGI
-2402 EGFRLTVA
+2402 E
-2410 EKIHDDRYDGVIVK
+2410 
-2424 NARVG
+2424 
-2429 RHQEL
+2429 
-2434 GTVVVAKNPNQVKL
+2434 
-2448 TTNENPTENADIR
+2448 DIR
-2461 YSSRE
+2461 YYAAGDEDERLKALNSRPDIQFSSRE

-2533 QVDVDKFAE
+2533 KVDVDKFAE

-2745 SVRNDLIKQHKAE
+2745 SVRNDLIKQHKAD

-2854 GDLDLFAKGIGKDT
+2854 GDLDLFAKGIGKNT
-2868 QQKLEQLKTEADQ
+2868 KEKLEQLKTEADQ

-3040 TDIDTGYKGED
+3040 TDIDTGFKGED

-3147 MVLNGT
+3147 MELNGT

-3336 DYMDSITP
+3336 EYMDSITP
-3344 WSYMRRQGISGTEM
+3344 WSYMRRQGMSGTEM

-3590 DFTTNS
+3590 DFMTNS
-3596 TKVTENFRKA
+3596 TKVAENFRKA

-3622 CAELAMSAAIL
+3622 CAKLAMSAAIL

-3672 RNSSVTKDQYAQ
+3672 RDSSVTKDQYAQ

-3767 SKDYTNQEKIA
+3767 TKDYTNQEKIA

>member
-89 ARQQRPAFQNQAAQV
+89 ERQQRTAFQNQAAQV
-104 QELRDAMNRNNYD
+104 LGLTGRPISSKGIQDAINRNNYN
-117 YISRLKQ
+117 YKRAFGTGIGEGIRKNIAETRGARRNEIANIAAENAKR
-124 QQAELQAR
+124 QQAEQKKL
-132 RTKQAQN
+132 AQD
-139 RTENRKDSFVQVPK
+139 RIENRKDGFVQVSK
-153 IEEPFGKKSTEVDPR
+153 TAEPI
-168 TEYRQRQ
+168 
-175 SQPRHQYTQDEG
+175 G
-187 QKLIAEYRRTHP
+187 QKSLQELTAARNLNDRKDGAVAIQKRQPNLNGYVPEENTYEQISQDPDFNLYKLKGKTSFYDPDYQAGIDRLFGASPVDYMTQEQKDTYNYIYGRYGRDAVKEYERSILPELNRMMQEDITERTY
-199 EGESTQSIGGTNA
+199 EESKNNPLKGLGLDLTNAFWAPRGAFESAVNVITGQPIDTNSRAFIGTNA
-212 VEVMQLRQNAMQYL
+212 SAAAHQGIMDRAKETFGDNVFTDVIGEGVLGMAENASRYPLGAAGLTFMGMQA
-226 ADKEEERRKQEGRIR
+226 AS
-241 RQSGREGN
+241 SGIKDAKDRGA
-249 ITDETIKDIN
+249 TDEQALAVGVTNGIVEYLTEEVSLGNLEKVTQITENPIRTAKDFAKAVAYN
-259 PEDVG
+259 FGVEASEEMASE
-264 KKTVLDRA
+264 VLDTAADLMIMQGNSQTMQRYNG
-272 RDYLRYDPS
+272 YLGQGMTEGQAKLATFTDFMKDVAYS
-281 GSATA
+281 GVV
-286 NFGDVLYPSLRS
+286 GGV
-298 TGNPMNEDLDKKF
+298 TG
-311 GIDRMSSQN
+311 
-320 LTKFAAAGSL
+320 AG
-330 AENNPLMAAEQ
+330 M
-341 ASKGS
+341 
-346 PIQAD
+346 
-351 RARSYTMMT
+351 
-360 PEEKR
+360 
-365 NYNAILALNGL
+365 
-376 SKAEEYH
+376 
-383 DALLDDINA
+383 
-392 RIAKDIYEGGT
+392 
-403 KEAGTASKALYTLA
+403 AGTAGLYNLA
-417 SGLGQGIRGIGEV
+417 MSQNQANNINQLMTADMARQGMMPTE
-430 GNVALGTSNTKATP
+430 NPTQML
-444 VSQNLAAEIRR
+444 QNLARES
-455 DENNSKVQNV
+455 EQ
-465 VYDLAQ
+465 AQ
-471 STGNMLPGIVA
+471 QGPSLSEVNRWA
-482 SAFLGPQAGSAVFA
+482 SSEREDPKNYL
-496 FSQAG
+496 
-501 NSYREAINAGESTS
+501 YEWHREAS
-515 TATMYSLQQ
+515 
-524 GIDEMTTN
+524 
-532 FLLGGIQAFGGGAI
+532 
-546 KRVIQDI
+546 
-553 GGDAFTKALD
+553 
-563 RVCRTPA
+563 
-570 GKQILNRVIDYMSDM
+570 
-585 GSEAAQEYV
+585 
-594 QFYTENWTQALLG
+594 
-607 MKDQEGNPVVANLNP
+607 
-622 LDPNALYSALLG
+622 
-634 ALNAGALNVPQIAG
+634 
-648 RVSSASRADVSD
+648 
-660 AAATAEYINRD
+660 
-671 LDITNYTEEDLD
+671 
-683 KAIRLADIAED
+683 
-694 IKQKQ
+694 
-699 EQGQKVSALEKT
+699 
-711 AYISAAED
+711 
-719 VIESNSFRETE
+719 
-730 ESKRE
+730 
-735 EAYKA
+735 
-740 ARENLAEGFG
+740 ENLSDTFEG
-750 EEGKKAFNENI
+750 EEGKKAFEKI
-761 AEENRIEAY
+761 PLTERTRAY
-770 KPFAAYYNYGYHG
+770 RSFMDYYNLGYHG
-783 TPVSRDMEKAA
+783 TEISEEKEKRAQQVLN
-794 FQTMSSE
+794 FQQMDE
-801 QIDAAMRA
+801 AM
-809 GAADANRDH
+809 
-818 PIEATN
+818 
-824 RVQKAVEGIEIKA
+824 K
-837 VKAGNIDTSSI
+837 
-848 NMNRLTSQ
+848 
-856 QRFRVQYAGALISK
+856 AGALDAQTNYPGQQVRKIEESAKNVKIAGTPEGTVTYDKSRYQYWTSAQKLRVNYVGAMVSK
-870 GLGLDVRFIESRAEG
+870 VFGIDVHFFESVAGEDGKFYERDSYFDPNKENREAK
-885 GVYRGINGSFQVIN
+885 NGSFYVDKAT
-899 GRPTVTLDVNAGMNR
+899 GRPTITLDINAGMFR
-914 ISDWTGE
+914 ASDWTG
-921 LGDIQKML
+921 DISDIKTIF
-929 PIISHELTHYLEK
+929 PIVSHEMTHYLEQF
-942 TDSAMYKE
+942 APEHYKAL
-950 ISDAVI
+950 SDAVVNS
-956 TELSKNRNYT
+956 LVKNKNYT
-966 KGLTINQMISA
+966 KGLTLNQMIR
-977 ERKRMDRNETKYDES
+977 EQRVWMETHEHQKY
-992 GKMIPH
+992 

-1003 MREIVARACE
+1003 LREIVARACE
-1013 DMLNGNETATK
+1013 DMLSGNADAVN
-1024 AFEGMSKRT
+1024 AFEGLNSKT
-1033 KKYVWDHVKK
+1033 KRYIWEHVKK
-1043 VFDNIQD
+1043 IFDNLHD
-1050 FFRQMLGTYE
+1050 FFAQMLGSYE
-1060 STSREAQAIRE
+1060 SRSAEAKAIRQ
-1071 NMEAYEEI
+1071 NMEEFERI
-1079 RKKWQ
+1079 RGMWQ

-1099 VRAENISMETEQAET
+1099 VRAENISTEAEQAET

-1149 FDLRLNAEGFPF
+1149 FDLRLNAEGLPF

-1173 EVTEEHMRQTP
+1173 KVTEEHMRQTP

-1199 EATADKQ
+1199 EETADKQ

-1216 TLEYDSASTPMVWEI
+1216 TLKYDSASTPMVWEI
-1231 AGSMMFSSVKSNSDA
+1231 AGSMMFSSVKSNADA

-1327 NALEKEVK
+1327 NASEKEVK

-1403 VTQVRCVS
+1403 VTQVRCIS

-1583 FSNVTGIDFN
+1583 FSDVTGINFN

-1598 TEKYDNVQMIL
+1598 TRKYDNVQMIL

-1678 KLREDILMRKIETIS
+1678 KLREDILMRNIKTIS

-1795 EPKAIDV
+1795 DPKAIDV

-1814 NSNNYKDA
+1814 NSNNYKDV

-1834 AIDNEQNDLEA
+1834 AIDNEQNDLEV

-1850 TNREQYSSRDSAEHK
+1850 TNREQYSSSDSAEYK

-1888 RISDPNLVTQ
+1888 RISDPDLVAQ

-2029 TGVLDWKAGTV
+2029 TGILDWKAGTV

-2109 TYRSRNKKQYSSRDS
+2109 TYRSRNKTQYSSRDS
-2124 EGFNLTE
+2124 DGNELTE
-2131 RQQDFYKESQ
+2131 GQQEY
-2141 ARDENGNLLA
+2141 
-2151 LYHGTPTAGFTEF
+2151 
-2164 REGRDGIWLTTSRR
+2164 
-2178 DADSYAGNWE
+2178 
-2188 GKLFDP
+2188 
-2194 DETTQRENTRG
+2194 
-2205 ESYRIGKHF
+2205 
-2214 RFESEEDRRRFL
+2214 
-2226 QENPDA
+2226 
-2232 ESYMDVHEIAERQRE
+2232 
-2247 LDDDWDREDYY
+2247 
-2258 DLQDELDNIA
+2258 
-2268 DRSRELKRAYRRYE
+2268 
-2282 MKHSQ
+2282 
-2287 DTTIGEMMDSP
+2287 
-2298 EKYSADDFAT
+2298 FAN
-2308 AWLSLDSNAEVYDE
+2308 SK
-2322 AEYESEEQYRD
+2322 
-2333 VLADSLAEAVRAWD
+2333 
-2347 EEDPGTLQEVRDR
+2347 VRDR
-2360 KVKVRIPE
+2360 KGNLVKVYHGGTVENIFDTGRGAGGDTEFGPGAYFTDSEYYAKEYTEYRGGKVKEYYINLTNPYDNRKKFEDGPE
-2368 GTKGTITNTPNNR
+2368 WDKVKGILTERYGINDKDLRLIKNWGMKTMQEVIDRYTGTKQRGFFTNVNE
-2381 TYKLYANVT
+2381 AN
-2390 HPYVMDARGKGN
+2390 AILREAG
-2402 EGFRLTVA
+2402 
-2410 EKIHDDRYDGVIVK
+2410 YDGVIAEYNDVL
-2424 NARVG
+2424 
-2429 RHQEL
+2429 QY
-2434 GTVVVAKNPNQVKL
+2434 VVFNPNQAKL
-2448 TTNENPTENADIR
+2448 TTNQNPTENVDIR

-2533 QVDVDKFAE
+2533 KVDVDKFAE

-2597 IVVED
+2597 IIVDD

-2655 AGDFVRVDSV
+2655 AGNFVRVDTV

-2682 NESEQMLRIMEVA
+2682 NESEMMLRIMEVA

-2720 YMIGQDILNDYYKAA
+2720 YMIGQDILNDYYTAA

-2821 IDADARTRL
+2821 NDREARTRL

-2838 RMKGGPD
+2838 KLKGGPE
-2845 FEARKEALV
+2845 FEARKAALI
-2854 GDLDLFAKGIGKDT
+2854 GDLDLIAKGIGKDT
-2868 QQKLEQLKTEADQ
+2868 EKKLQELK
-2881 LAAQDENYRL
+2881 AQAERLRAEDENYAQL
-2891 IGYEKARRAFERLSK
+2891 GYEKAKAVFERLSK

-2911 MTGPE
+2911 MTGRD
-2916 VAELTERIVELTYM
+2916 VADLTERIVELTYM
-2930 QQATKR
+2930 QYASKR
-2936 ILDKELQ
+2936 LHEKDIAV
-2943 IQVATAGKRVI
+2943 QVATAGKRII
-2954 AQQKL
+2954 AQQRI
-2959 AKGINDRNVIGSTF
+2959 AKGINGRNAIGSTF
-2973 GRYALNMLNPTRA
+2973 GRYTLNMLNPTRA

-2994 RDGVLTKLGKA
+2994 TDGVLTKLGKA
-3005 LNDGQTRQN
+3005 LNDGQTKEN
-3014 EFTMRASKKFNTFL
+3014 EFMMRASKKFNTFL
-3028 DAHPDLVRTWYQ
+3028 DAHPDLVKTWYQ
-3040 TDIDTGYKGED
+3040 TDIDTGFKGED

-3076 HIARAGIE
+3076 HIATSGIN
-3084 IPDAKLYQKGKYAE
+3084 IPDAKLYMKGKYSE
-3098 AYRYQERLKLQ
+3098 AYRYHERLKLQ

-3129 LAKEFLNVDTKD
+3129 LAHEFLNVDTKD

-3159 NYFPIRTD
+3159 NYFPIKTD

-3179 QDGTIEGWGALK
+3179 KDGTIEGWGALK
-3191 ERKEGAAKPVLL
+3191 ERKQGASKQILL
-3203 EDVAVVLQRQ
+3203 EDVAQVLQRQ
-3213 TTNTAKYYGLA
+3213 AQNTARYYGLA

-3229 FNKVIKWQETT
+3229 FNKVMKWQEPNSVADKN
-3240 GGTSV
+3240 TSV
-3245 GEAINKTWGKTGTDY
+3245 GEAIQKTWGSAAFSVQRDNEGELGY
-3260 IRNVLRDIQ
+3260 IQKMLQDIQ
-3269 TGAPG
+3269 TGASG
-3274 AEGPG
+3274 SSGPG
-3279 AKLFSSLKSTY
+3279 SRLFSSLKSTY

-3336 DYMDSITP
+3336 EYMDSITP
-3344 WSYMRRQGISGTEM
+3344 WSYMRRQGMSGTEM

-3394 LFLATEYYVQDH
+3394 LFFATEYYVQDH

-3413 GPEYNRKVAELYND
+3413 GPEYNKKVAELYND

-3452 KIFGMFKTQTFNMGG
+3452 KVFGMFKTQTFNMGG

-3512 MLTALGVLAKAV
+3512 MLAALGVLAKAV

-3590 DFTTNS
+3590 DFMTNS

-3672 RNSSVTKDQYAQ
+3672 RDSSVTKDQYAQ

-3767 SKDYTNQEKIA
+3767 TKDYTNQEKIA

-3826 YIKTQTTDTKKRK
+3826 YIKTQTADTKKRK
-3839 ALWMLAGYKESSY
+3839 ALWMLAGYKESSF

>member
-1 MAKEY
+1 MAK
-6 KKKVYPVDASN
+6 KKKEVWTPNASN
-17 SRENA
+17 SKSAAE
-22 KEYLRNFREKRQQDP
+22 EYLRDFRQKRVENPHYVEKPAIPDW
-37 NYVAPMRTEKT
+37 T
-48 YRASQANAYRQAV
+48 YRASQAEAFRKNAPSMMSMNAETTRRMQE
-61 GQMGAA
+61 
-67 ASNPVNRDNALYN
+67 ASPLYS
-80 LARQTVDDR
+80 LARKTVEDR
-89 ARQQRPAFQNQAAQV
+89 EREQRTAFQNQAAQALGLTGRPISSKGI
-104 QELRDAMNRNNYD
+104 QEAINRNNYN
-117 YISRLKQ
+117 YKRAFGTGIGEGIRKNIAETRGARRNEIANIAAENAKR
-124 QQAELQAR
+124 QQAEQKKL
-132 RTKQAQN
+132 AQD
-139 RTENRKDSFVQVPK
+139 RIENRKDGFTQVSK
-153 IEEPFGKKSTEVDPR
+153 TAEPI
-168 TEYRQRQ
+168 
-175 SQPRHQYTQDEG
+175 G
-187 QKLIAEYRRTHP
+187 QKSLQELTAARNLNDRKDGAVAIPKRQPNLNGYVPEENTYEQISQDPDFNLYKLKGKTSFYDPDYQAGIDRLFGASPVDYMTQEQKDTYNYIYGRYGRDAVKEYERSILPELNRMMQEDITERTYEESKNNPLKGLGLDIANAFWAPR
-199 EGESTQSIGGTNA
+199 GAFESAVNVITGQPIDTNSRAFIGTNA
-212 VEVMQLRQNAMQYL
+212 SAAAHQGIMDKAKETFGDNVFTDVIGEGVLGMAENASRYPLGAAGLTFMGMQA
-226 ADKEEERRKQEGRIR
+226 AS
-241 RQSGREGN
+241 SGIKDAKDRGA
-249 ITDETIKDIN
+249 TDEQALAVGVTNGIVEYLTEEVSLGNLEKVTQFTESPIRTAKDFAKAVAYN
-259 PEDVG
+259 FGVEASEEMASE
-264 KKTVLDRA
+264 VLDTAADLMIMQGNSQTMQRYNG
-272 RDYLRYDPS
+272 YLGQGMTEGQAKLATFTDFMKDVAYS
-281 GSATA
+281 GVV
-286 NFGDVLYPSLRS
+286 GGV
-298 TGNPMNEDLDKKF
+298 TG
-311 GIDRMSSQN
+311 
-320 LTKFAAAGSL
+320 AG
-330 AENNPLMAAEQ
+330 M
-341 ASKGS
+341 
-346 PIQAD
+346 
-351 RARSYTMMT
+351 
-360 PEEKR
+360 
-365 NYNAILALNGL
+365 
-376 SKAEEYH
+376 
-383 DALLDDINA
+383 
-392 RIAKDIYEGGT
+392 
-403 KEAGTASKALYTLA
+403 AGTAGLYNLA
-417 SGLGQGIRGIGEV
+417 MSQKQANNINQLMTTDMARQGMMPTE
-430 GNVALGTSNTKATP
+430 NPTQML
-444 VSQNLAAEIRR
+444 QNLARES
-455 DENNSKVQNV
+455 EQ
-465 VYDLAQ
+465 AQ
-471 STGNMLPGIVA
+471 QGPSLSEVNRWA
-482 SAFLGPQAGSAVFA
+482 SSEREDPKNYL
-496 FSQAG
+496 
-501 NSYREAINAGESTS
+501 YEWHREAS
-515 TATMYSLQQ
+515 
-524 GIDEMTTN
+524 
-532 FLLGGIQAFGGGAI
+532 
-546 KRVIQDI
+546 
-553 GGDAFTKALD
+553 
-563 RVCRTPA
+563 
-570 GKQILNRVIDYMSDM
+570 
-585 GSEAAQEYV
+585 
-594 QFYTENWTQALLG
+594 
-607 MKDQEGNPVVANLNP
+607 
-622 LDPNALYSALLG
+622 
-634 ALNAGALNVPQIAG
+634 
-648 RVSSASRADVSD
+648 
-660 AAATAEYINRD
+660 
-671 LDITNYTEEDLD
+671 
-683 KAIRLADIAED
+683 
-694 IKQKQ
+694 
-699 EQGQKVSALEKT
+699 
-711 AYISAAED
+711 
-719 VIESNSFRETE
+719 
-730 ESKRE
+730 
-735 EAYKA
+735 
-740 ARENLAEGFG
+740 ENLSDTFEG
-750 EEGKKAFNENI
+750 EEGKKAFEKI
-761 AEENRIEAY
+761 PLTERTRAY
-770 KPFAAYYNYGYHG
+770 RSFMDYYNLGYHG
-783 TPVSRDMEKAA
+783 TEISEEKEKRAQQVLN
-794 FQTMSSE
+794 FQQMDE
-801 QIDAAMRA
+801 AM
-809 GAADANRDH
+809 
-818 PIEATN
+818 
-824 RVQKAVEGIEIKA
+824 K
-837 VKAGNIDTSSI
+837 
-848 NMNRLTSQ
+848 
-856 QRFRVQYAGALISK
+856 AGALDAQTNYPGQQVRKIEESAKNVKIAGTPEGTVTYDKSRYQYWTSAQKLRVNYVGAMVSK
-870 GLGLDVRFIESRAEG
+870 VFGIDVHFFESVAGEDGKFYERDSYFDPNKENREAK
-885 GVYRGINGSFQVIN
+885 NGSFYVDKAT
-899 GRPTVTLDVNAGMNR
+899 GRPTITLDINAGMFR
-914 ISDWTGE
+914 ASDWTG
-921 LGDIQKML
+921 DISDIKTIF
-929 PIISHELTHYLEK
+929 PIVSHEMTHYLEQF
-942 TDSAMYKE
+942 APEHYKAL
-950 ISDAVI
+950 SDAVVNS
-956 TELSKNRNYT
+956 LVKNKNYT
-966 KGLTINQMISA
+966 KGLTLNQMIR
-977 ERKRMDRNETKYDES
+977 EQRVWMETHEHQKY
-992 GKMIPH
+992 

-1003 MREIVARACE
+1003 LREIVARACE
-1013 DMLNGNETATK
+1013 DMLSGNADAVN
-1024 AFEGMSKRT
+1024 AFESLNSKT
-1033 KKYVWDHVKK
+1033 KRYIWGHVKK
-1043 VFDNIQD
+1043 IFDNLHD
-1050 FFRQMLGTYE
+1050 FFAQMLGNYE
-1060 STSREAQAIRE
+1060 SRSAEAKAIRQ
-1071 NMEAYEEI
+1071 NMEEFERI
-1079 RKKWQ
+1079 RGMWQ

-1099 VRAENISMETEQAET
+1099 VRAENISTEAEQAET

-1119 PAAEVVETNG
+1119 PAAEVIETNG
-1129 QDGET
+1129 QDSEN

-1173 EVTEEHMRQTP
+1173 KVTEEHMRQTP

-1199 EATADKQ
+1199 EETADKQ

-1216 TLEYDSASTPMVWEI
+1216 TLKYDSASTPMVWEI

-1327 NALEKEVK
+1327 NASEKEVK

-1370 AAMQKGDLEE
+1370 AAMQKGDMEE
-1380 QRRIEKKC
+1380 QRKIEKKC

-1583 FSNVTGIDFN
+1583 FSDVTGINFN

-1598 TEKYDNVQMIL
+1598 TRKYDNVQMIL

-1678 KLREDILMRKIETIS
+1678 KLREDILMRKIGTLS

-1750 ENGRRFQEYCA
+1750 ENGRRFQKYCA

-1814 NSNNYKDA
+1814 NSNNYKDV

-1834 AIDNEQNDLEA
+1834 AIDNEQNDLKA
-1845 IDEEE
+1845 IEEEE

-2131 RQQDFYKESQ
+2131 RQQVFYKESQ

-2268 DRSRELKRAYRRYE
+2268 ERSRELKRAYRRYE

-2298 EKYSADDFAT
+2298 GKYSADDFAT

-2434 GTVVVAKNPNQVKL
+2434 GTVVVAKNSNQVKL
-2448 TTNENPTENADIR
+2448 TTNQNPTEIADIR

-2533 QVDVDKFAE
+2533 KVDVDKFAE

-2655 AGDFVRVDSV
+2655 AGNFVRVDSV

-2674 ELFPDDIQ
+2674 ELFPDDIK

-2806 QQRYEQKMEKIRERR
+2806 QQRYDQKLEKIKERR
-2821 IDADARTRL
+2821 TDSEARTRL

-2838 RMKGGPD
+2838 RLKGGPE
-2845 FEARKEALV
+2845 FEARKQALI
-2854 GDLDLFAKGIGKDT
+2854 GELDLFAKGIGKNT
-2868 QQKLEQLKTEADQ
+2868 EKKLQELKAEA
-2881 LAAQDENYRL
+2881 ERL
-2891 IGYEKARRAFERLSK
+2891 KIEDKDYELLGYEKAKAVFERLSK

-2911 MTGPE
+2911 MTGRD

-2936 ILDKELQ
+2936 IMNKELQ
-2943 IQVATAGKRVI
+2943 IRVATAGKREI
-2954 AQQKL
+2954 ALQKL
-2959 AKGINDRNVIGSTF
+2959 VKGINDRNAIGSTW
-2973 GRYALNMLNPTRA
+2973 GRYKLNMLNPTRA
-2986 MARLDGYQ
+2986 MAMLDGYHT
-2994 RDGVLTKLGKA
+2994 DGILTALGKA
-3005 LNDGQTRQN
+3005 LNDGQTKQN
-3014 EFTMRASKKFNTFL
+3014 EFLMKASKKFNTFL
-3028 DAHPDLVRTWYQ
+3028 DAHPDLVKTWYQ
-3040 TDIDTGYKGED
+3040 TDIDTGFKGED

-3076 HIARAGIE
+3076 HIANAGIE
-3084 IPDAKLYQKGKYAE
+3084 IPDAKLYQKGKYQE
-3098 AYRYQERLKLQ
+3098 AYRYQQRLKLK
-3109 PTDIKRITDGM
+3109 PTDIQNIVAGM
-3120 TADEKAFAN
+3120 TADEKAFAEV
-3129 LAKEFLNVDTKD
+3129 AKEFLNIDTKD

-3191 ERKEGAAKPVLL
+3191 ERKEGAAKPILL

-3213 TTNTAKYYGLA
+3213 AQNTARYYGLA

-3229 FNKVIKWQETT
+3229 FNKVFKWQTPNSKDELS
-3240 GGTSV
+3240 TSV
-3245 GEAINKTWGKTGTDY
+3245 AEAINTSWGKAGTEY
-3260 IRNVLRDIQ
+3260 IKNMLRDIQ

-3279 AKLFSSLKSTY
+3279 AKIFSSLKSTY

-3336 DYMDSITP
+3336 EYMDSITP
-3344 WSYMRRQGISGTEM
+3344 WSYMRRQGMSGTEM

-3367 VQKSEKLQKF
+3367 VQKSEKLQRF

-3590 DFTTNS
+3590 DFMTNS

-3672 RNSSVTKDQYAQ
+3672 RDSSVTKDQYAQ

-3767 SKDYTNQEKIA
+3767 TKDYTNQEKIA